1 MSLLELEDV
10 VKHYAG
16 ARSGP
21 SKTGRPGGRRQ
32 ASELVRAVDGVSL
45 DVHEGEMVAIHGPS
59 GSGKTTLLLLIAT
72 LLAPDRGSIRYH
84 GRTLS
89 SLSEADTSA
98 YLRHDVGFVYQSFQ
112 MMPGVTALENATL
125 KLLLDG
131 MGPRKARAQA
141 RPWLERLGM
150 GERMAHTSE
159 QLSGGE
165 RQRVAIARA
174 LVGEPKLILAD
185 EPTGN
190 LDSKRSLQT
199 VALLREIA
207 HEQGASVVLVTH
219 DREAAA
225 LSDRD
230 YTLRDGRLLR
240 AQGSNADPGTRPE
253 IQAEA
258 DPDKETHPQAETDP
272 DAESDAD
279 ADADTHDP
287 VWVS

>member
-1 MSLLELEDV
+1 VSLLELEDV

-16 ARSGP
+16 GTRSGTP
-21 SKTGRPGGRRQ
+21 GVGGRVG
-32 ASELVRAVDGVSL
+32 ELVRAVDGVSL
-45 DVHEGEMVAIHGPS
+45 SVREGEMVAIHGPS

-72 LLAPDRGSIRYH
+72 LLAPDRGSIRYR

-89 SLSEADTSA
+89 TLSEADTSA

-112 MMPGVTALENATL
+112 LMPGVTALENASL

-131 MGPRKARAQA
+131 IGPRKARAQA

-150 GERMAHTSE
+150 GERLAHTPE

-199 VALLREIA
+199 VELLRDIA

-219 DREAAA
+219 DRDAAA
-225 LSDRD
+225 LADRD
-230 YTLRDGRLLR
+230 YTLRDGKLALTR
-240 AQGSNADPGTRPE
+240 GHEVDSEADIEANSGTGTATDSE
-253 IQAEA
+253 TDAEA
-258 DPDKETHPQAETDP
+258 DPDPRN
-272 DAESDAD
+272 
-279 ADADTHDP
+279 P
-287 VWVS
+287 VRVS